1 MNEAIRMA
9 LQQCRRHFSS
19 AILFSALVNLLFIV
33 PMLYMLQVYERVV
46 PTRGGTTLL
55 LLTLVLLFGLVTMS
69 ALDTLR
75 ARLLVR
81 AGVRLDGALARTI
94 LDATLS
100 RPEGSSKELA
110 RQAVREFDVLR
121 QALTGPAILA
131 VMDAPWVPI
140 YVLVAFLLHPWLG
153 LLATIGA
160 ILVVLLAIRNEQVSR
175 VRLQQ
180 ANEAAGQAYAEF
192 EATVASA
199 DIVRALGLRE
209 ALVTGHLRQRD
220 LMMQLQTKAS
230 LASSG
235 VTAVA
240 KFTRQFLQS
249 LALGVGALLA
259 INGMISPGAIF
270 ASMFIVGRALAPIDQ
285 VIGNWRNIVQAR
297 GAWRQLNALLNEAPP
312 SFALTHLP
320 RPAGRIEVEDL
331 FVSSADSQP
340 ILQNI
345 NFQVEPGKV
354 VAIVGPSGAGKSTL
368 VRALAGALVPN
379 HGVIRYD
386 GADRRNW
393 DPDRLAEH
401 VGFMPQECVLFS
413 GSVKENIARFR
424 NRLGEDPAQVDADA
438 IAAAQVAGAHELIQ
452 RLPGGYDQQLGIGG
466 TGLSAGQRQRVAL
479 ARALFRGPSVLILDE
494 PNSNLDAE
502 GDQELARC
510 LEQVKATGTTILLVA
525 HRTSLMSL
533 VDNLLIVQDGR
544 IAGYGPRDE
553 ILQKISAPRPVS
565 VAAPRRGVA

>member
-553 ILQKISAPRPVS
+553 ILQNISAPRPVS